1 MTMGQSRYADAARQ
15 LLLKAV
21 GVSLAFHLAVFG
33 AWKWGQTHILWQG
46 LSMPT
51 WLQLTPPKPHPIPP
65 LQLARMVQATQ
76 TPPPLLYVDV
86 DPALAAPK
94 PPEHPKF
101 YSTADTVAANP
112 EIKVPSDQP
121 QITGTQDKVMKTV
134 APGARSVPL
143 QPSPPEP
150 KTETAAK
157 ENAESKALPKPSY
170 TPGGLVDAKP
180 ADKMIESKGTAASD
194 NGTATAAAPPHERPR
209 TLAQARERSGAPGP
223 RMQQQGGVNHIEADS
238 SNDAMKTVYGE
249 YDREFVDAVEQR
261 WFELLKNRQDN
272 VAGRVVLE
280 FNLHADGR
288 ITDMKMQFT
297 DVNDLLSLLCQ
308 QAVQDPAPYKKW
320 PPEMRREIPDP
331 RQVRF
336 TFYYWN

>member
-1 MTMGQSRYADAARQ
+1 MTMGQSRYAEAARQ

-21 GVSLAFHLAVFG
+21 GISLAIHLAAFG
-33 AWKWGQTHILWQG
+33 AWKWGETHILWKG
-46 LSMPT
+46 LSMPA

-65 LQLARMVQATQ
+65 LQLARMVQAAQ

-86 DPALAAPK
+86 DPALTAPK
-94 PPEHPKF
+94 PPEHPKY
-101 YSTADTVAANP
+101 YSSADTVAANP

-180 ADKMIESKGTAASD
+180 ADKVNESKGTAVSD
-194 NGTATAAAPPHERPR
+194 NGTAAAAPPHERPR
-209 TLAQARERSGAPGP
+209 TLAQVRERAGAPGP
-223 RMQQQGGVNHIEADS
+223 RMQQRGGVNRLESDS
-238 SNDAMKTVYGE
+238 SLDAMKTVYGD
-249 YDREFVDAVEQR
+249 YDRDFIDAVRER
-261 WFELLKNRQDN
+261 WFELLKDRQDN

-308 QAVQDPAPYKKW
+308 QAVEDPAPFKRW
-320 PPEMRREIPDP
+320 PQEMRREISDP
-331 RQVRF
+331 RQIRF
-336 TFYYWN
+336 TFYYCD